1 MKRFQFLLMAGLALF
16 AAVPSTALANGAN
29 EVHATQQSEV
39 TVTGQVVDQD
49 GEPMIGA
56 TVVVDGTS
64 QGAITDLDGNFT
76 IKVPANASLKI
87 SSIGYKSKVV
97 KAKSGS
103 IGVITLESDNTEL
116 DQVVVV
122 GYGVQKKAD
131 LTGSVS
137 IVNAEEMKKV
147 SNSNISTM
155 LEGKVAGVQIT
166 SDGQPGADPSVRIRG
181 IGSFG
186 STAPLY
192 VIDGVPMGT
201 TIRDFSPND
210 IETIQILKDAAAG
223 AIYGSRAANGVV
235 IITTKSGKKEQPLR
249 VDYSGYFGADFI
261 PSDVYEVMDAAQYSN
276 YLGISAN
283 NSATSLPGGY
293 SYNQE
298 TGKYQFMDNTNTDWF
313 KEVFKTGIR
322 QDHNV
327 NLSGGGAN
335 NTYNIGLDYFSQ
347 KGTLEGAGPNY
358 DRFTATVNNTMDT
371 KFVKFRTSLKYSHS
385 NQDNMGL
392 SNASEYVQGLYGDVT
407 NVLRGTLL
415 MQPTIKAYDPSTW
428 VLDDKVGA
436 ANGFNYD
443 AYGYGVYYDKV
454 HGDISASNP
463 LLVNNLLK
471 RNTVVDRV
479 LATGSADVDLFNL
492 FGIKSK
498 NHSIHYNLNLSY
510 SKTHAQDNT
519 FISAW
524 IQSNRVYLDKSNE
537 RLTKG
542 SRTYADYL
550 IENTINYN
558 GKIGLHNIDLVAG
571 MTYEEENTNTLT
583 AWGINL
589 NEPYF
594 LQIQNA
600 KETNGESF
608 EFKHALASYIARLN
622 YNYDEKYLLSVIVR
636 RDGSSRLNPKSNWD
650 TFPSVSLGWRFD
662 REKFF
667 PFNHNVVN
675 MFKVRGSY
683 GVLGNENIGEYIY
696 QATMMRNN
704 MTYSFG
710 NVPVTGSAVSTYVND
725 NLRWEKKKTYNAGID
740 IAMWNNRLEF
750 TAEWYKNIS
759 EDLLYAVP
767 VPTNAGVSNTSV
779 TMNAATMENSGF
791 EFSATYRNHDHPFKY
806 DISANFSTLKNKV
819 TSLGF
824 GNEKSIN
831 GTSITYV
838 GRELGQF
845 YGWVYEGII
854 RTADDIPYYTDEDG
868 NLQESQPG
876 AQVGDCLYKDMNGD
890 GKINAEDQVVLG
902 NAMPRMNFGLSARLE
917 YKGFDLS
924 ISTFGALN
932 YHVTDDIYNS
942 LNSCYGWANKSTE
955 MLGANQW
962 SEDGTTYLS
971 SIPRTYV
978 DRPAGASENWN
989 DLFSSRKIQ
998 NAAYWKIANI
1008 ELGYNF
1014 KDKWFGGAVTGARI
1028 YVSAQNLY
1036 TFTKYHGYNVD
1047 YAGGTF
1053 TPGYNFCSFP
1063 TPRTFMA
1070 GIRFSFGGGSSKPK
1084 AAVLPNYAAPVVQ
1097 EKIVEKVVEKVVEK
1111 KVPVEVAKEVK
1122 VQSTYVVTFE
1132 ANSYQI
1138 ANSSELAGIPAGA
1151 QVEVVAYASPDGNPQ
1166 ANEVLSQKRADAV
1179 ADYLKSKGVNVVRT
1193 EAKGADTSHA
1203 NRIAIVTVK

>member
-1 MKRFQFLLMAGLALF
+1 MAVLGMLA
-16 AAVPSTALANGAN
+16 AAPSAMANGSN
-29 EVHATQQSEV
+29 EVMATQQSEV

-64 QGAITDLDGNFT
+64 KGAITDLDGNFT
-76 IKVPANASLKI
+76 IKAPANANLKI
-87 SSIGYKSKVV
+87 SSIGYKNKIV
-97 KAKSGS
+97 KAKNGS
-103 IGVITLESDNTEL
+103 IGVITLETDNTEL

-166 SDGQPGADPSVRIRG
+166 SDGQPGADPAVRIRG

-235 IITTKSGKKEQPLR
+235 IITTKSGKKDQPLR
-249 VDYSGYFGADFI
+249 VDYSGYFGADVI
-261 PSDVYEVMDAAQYSN
+261 PSDVYEVMNADQYSN
-276 YLGISAN
+276 YLGVSAK
-283 NSATSLPGGY
+283 NSATVLPGGY
-293 SYNQE
+293 SFNAE
-298 TGKYQFMDNTNTDWF
+298 TGKYQFQDNTNTDWF

-415 MQPTIKAYDPSTW
+415 MQPTIKAYDNSTW

-436 ANGFNYD
+436 ANGYNYD
-443 AYGYGVYYDKV
+443 AYGYGVYYDYV

-471 RNTVVDRV
+471 RNTIVDRV

-550 IENTINYN
+550 VENTINYN
-558 GKIGLHNIDLVAG
+558 GSIGKHNIDLVAG
-571 MTYEEENTNTLT
+571 MTYEEENTNTLA

-600 KETNGESF
+600 KETHGESF
-608 EFKHALASYIARLN
+608 EYKHALASYIARLN

-636 RDGSSRLNPKSNWD
+636 RDGSSRLNPKSNWE

-662 REKFF
+662 KEKFF
-667 PFNHNVVN
+667 PFSHNVVN
-675 MFKVRGSY
+675 LFKVRGSY
-683 GVLGNENIGEYIY
+683 GVLGNENIGEYVY

-725 NLRWEKKKTYNAGID
+725 NLKWEKKKTANVGID

-806 DISANFSTLKNKV
+806 DISANLSTLKNKV
-819 TSLGF
+819 TKLGF
-824 GNEKSIN
+824 GEEKSVN

-838 GRELGQF
+838 GQELGQF
-845 YGWVYEGII
+845 YGWVFEGIA
-854 RTADDIPYYTDEDG
+854 RTEGDIFDRRNDNNEVI
-868 NLQESQPG
+868 SQPG
-876 AQVGDCLYKDMNGD
+876 AQVGDCLYKDVNNDGVING
-890 GKINAEDQVVLG
+890 EDQVVLG
-902 NAMPRMNFGLSARLE
+902 SAMPRVNFGLSARFE

-942 LNSCYGWANKSTE
+942 LNSCYGWGNKSVEMLEANK
-955 MLGANQW
+955 W
-962 SEDGTTYLS
+962 SEDGRIYLS
-971 SIPRTYV
+971 NVPRTYV

-998 NAAYWKIANI
+998 NAAYWKIANV

-1014 KDKWFGGAVTGARI
+1014 KDAWFGGAVKGARI
-1028 YVSAQNLY
+1028 YVSGQNLY
-1036 TFTKYHGYNVD
+1036 TFTGYHGYNVD

-1070 GIRFSFGGGSSKPK
+1070 GVRFSF
-1084 AAVLPNYAAPVVQ
+1084 
-1097 EKIVEKVVEKVVEK
+1097 
-1111 KVPVEVAKEVK
+1111 
-1122 VQSTYVVTFE
+1122 
-1132 ANSYQI
+1132 
-1138 ANSSELAGIPAGA
+1138 
-1151 QVEVVAYASPDGNPQ
+1151 
-1166 ANEVLSQKRADAV
+1166 
-1179 ADYLKSKGVNVVRT
+1179 
-1193 EAKGADTSHA
+1193 
-1203 NRIAIVTVK
+1203 